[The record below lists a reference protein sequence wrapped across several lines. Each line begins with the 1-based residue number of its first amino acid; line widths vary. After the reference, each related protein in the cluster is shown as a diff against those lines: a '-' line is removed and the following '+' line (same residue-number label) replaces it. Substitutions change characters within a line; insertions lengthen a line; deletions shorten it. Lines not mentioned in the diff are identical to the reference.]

1 MKRLILLFASALLL
15 SACSGVKKTQQA
27 LNRGDYNE
35 AISNAVKQLQKN
47 KERKGNQP
55 YIVLLEE
62 AYAKTTKKV
71 NAEIE
76 FLKKENNPAN
86 YERIYENYA
95 SLIDMQNSIQPLLPL
110 YINDRGREA
119 KFVFKNYDDMLLAA
133 KDDLTVYLYNKAI
146 ADINRTGTKQYY
158 RGVYR
163 DLDYLDE
170 INPGYKDVRT
180 LMERAHNLGTNYIMV
195 NMDNRTNVIIPRRLE
210 ADLLNFNTYGLDDFW
225 TVYHSSRVAN
235 IEYDFDMS
243 IEFRNIN
250 ISPEQIKERVIEKE
264 KQIKDGWEYLYD
276 DNGDPVLDENG
287 DKIKVDKFRT
297 VRCTYYEFTQFK
309 ATQVVGNISF
319 LDNASSQVTNN
330 FPLSSEFVFEHVY
343 ANYDGD
349 RRALDT
355 DLVRLLGLQ
364 AVPFPSN
371 EQMVFDTGEDLKEN
385 IKSIIKRHRF

>member
-1 MKRLILLFASALLL
+1 
-15 SACSGVKKTQQA
+15 
-27 LNRGDYNE
+27 
-35 AISNAVKQLQKN
+35 
-47 KERKGNQP
+47 
-55 YIVLLEE
+55 
-62 AYAKTTKKV
+62 
-71 NAEIE
+71 
-76 FLKKENNPAN
+76 
-86 YERIYENYA
+86 
-95 SLIDMQNSIQPLLPL
+95 
-110 YINDRGREA
+110 
-119 KFVFKNYDDMLLAA
+119 
-133 KDDLTVYLYNKAI
+133 
-146 ADINRTGTKQYY
+146 
-158 RGVYR
+158 
-163 DLDYLDE
+163 
-170 INPGYKDVRT
+170 
-180 LMERAHNLGTNYIMV
+180 MERAHNLGTNYIMV
-195 NMDNRTNVIIPRRLE
+195 NMDNKTNVIIPRRLE

-243 IEFRNIN
+243 IEFKNIN

-287 DKIKVDKFRT
+287 DKIRVDKYRT

-364 AVPFPSN
+364 SVPFPSN

>member
-95 SLIDMQNSIQPLLPL
+95 SLIDLQNSIQPLLPL

-146 ADINRTGTKQYY
+146 ADMNRTGTKQYY

-170 INPGYKDVRT
+170 INPGYMDVRT

-235 IEYDFDMS
+235 IDYDFDMS

-264 KQIKDGWEYLYD
+264 KQIKDGWEYLID
-276 DNGDPVLDENG
+276 DNGDPVLDDNG

>member
-95 SLIDMQNSIQPLLPL
+95 SLIDLQNSIKPLLPL

-146 ADINRTGTKQYY
+146 ADMNRTGSKQYY

-170 INPGYKDVRT
+170 INPGYEDVRT